1 MGNKFTMKINMK
13 ELNYKRYEAALIELK
28 NLAEC
33 YESSPVLIG
42 QEIVDL
48 LLEFEL

>member
-1 MGNKFTMKINMK
+1 MKINMK

-33 YESSPVLIG
+33 YENSPVLIG